1 MRRPVPGSGQDPVT
15 NAPGRTTLVV
25 CIGNELVADDA
36 VGHELFLRLQEMELP
51 PSTRLE
57 YVGVG
62 GIALLDRL
70 TGDEDALLVVDA
82 VQFGAPAGTIHS
94 LSWEE
99 VPRNGNAAI
108 SAHGIGLRE
117 TIDVGRLLCPEKLPP
132 TILLVG
138 IEGRCFNQ
146 MREFMTP
153 ATAAAIG
160 TAADCIRHQL
170 LTIQRG
176 SKDEKR
182 VANEDR

>member
-1 MRRPVPGSGQDPVT
+1 
-15 NAPGRTTLVV
+15 
-25 CIGNELVADDA
+25 
-36 VGHELFLRLQEMELP
+36 MELP
-51 PSTRLE
+51 PATRLE

-70 TGDEDALLVVDA
+70 TGYEDALLVVDA
-82 VQFGAPAGTIHS
+82 VQFGAPAGTIHC

-99 VPRNGNAAI
+99 IPRSGNSAI
-108 SAHGIGLRE
+108 SAHGIGLKE

-153 ATAAAIG
+153 ATADAVG
-160 TAADCIRHQL
+160 MAADCIRQQL
-170 LTIQRG
+170 HTIQRG
-176 SKDEKR
+176 SRDEKQ
-182 VANEDR
+182 VASDNC